1 MGRIPPDKAKTTELD
16 QISCLTV
23 KNRSCSQLL
32 QFAAKRTMRV
42 IYDLQKQDRKSLWG
56 NFMKPC
62 HDPLGGASVDVCALP

>member
-42 IYDLQKQDRKSLWG
+42 TYDLQKQDRES
-56 NFMKPC
+56 
-62 HDPLGGASVDVCALP
+62 